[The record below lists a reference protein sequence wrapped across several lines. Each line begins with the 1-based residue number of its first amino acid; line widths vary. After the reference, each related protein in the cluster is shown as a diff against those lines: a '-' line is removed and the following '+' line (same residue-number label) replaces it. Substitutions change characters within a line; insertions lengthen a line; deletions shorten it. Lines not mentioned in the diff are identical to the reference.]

1 MLSYFGFL
9 DPLKGV
15 AELLQAALMLKER
28 GVRFRL
34 DLHGHFQ
41 PDLNAH
47 HAFLRDLAAKLDGD
61 VVRFP
66 GPVPADG
73 PGAEEAFK
81 DTWLGVLPFREG
93 LSERRSSFQA
103 LGGAGMPVLT
113 SPGPWQPEWVRDG
126 ENVFL
131 EPLDPKGWADRI
143 EALIGQREKL
153 DAVGGRL
160 RTEIVRRH
168 SWERIAK
175 EHLKLWKEIA

>member
-1 MLSYFGFL
+1 
-9 DPLKGV
+9 
-15 AELLQAALMLKER
+15 
-28 GVRFRL
+28 
-34 DLHGHFQ
+34 
-41 PDLNAH
+41 
-47 HAFLRDLAAKLDGD
+47 
-61 VVRFP
+61 
-66 GPVPADG
+66 
-73 PGAEEAFK
+73 
-81 DTWLGVLPFREG
+81 
-93 LSERRSSFQA
+93 
-103 LGGAGMPVLT
+103 MPVLT